1 MGARPRMAPH
11 AHRHGSR
18 HEAPPGLPA
27 DWPHADH
34 SRVVQAGGLR
44 WHVQQW
50 PLPRPGATWL
60 LLLHGTGAST
70 HSFAGLAPLLA
81 REHGLVVPDLP
92 GHAFS
97 SRPRAPGL
105 SLPGMAAGL
114 GALLR
119 ALGVAPAGVL
129 GHSAGAAIGARLA
142 LDGHARPE
150 SLVSLN
156 GAWFPPSGAGGWWYA
171 PMARLLAINP
181 LAPALFSWH
190 AARPATIERLLRGT
204 GSRLDA
210 AGRAHYARLAGD
222 VGHVGAVIAM
232 MAAWDLARLPR
243 ELPRLAAL
251 GTRLH
256 LVAAE
261 GDAAVPPQQARQL
274 AACVPGAQLHPLPSL
289 GHLAHEEAPAAVAA
303 LVEPLLPR

>member
-1 MGARPRMAPH
+1 MGARPGMSP
-11 AHRHGSR
+11 
-18 HEAPPGLPA
+18 APPIPGPPA
-27 DWPHADH
+27 HCPAGWPHAER
-34 SRVVQAGGLR
+34 SLQVQAGGLR
-44 WHVQQW
+44 WHVQRW
-50 PLPRPGATWL
+50 PLPRPGASWL

-81 REHGLVVPDLP
+81 RHHGLIVPDLP
-92 GHAFS
+92 GHAFT
-97 SRPRAPGL
+97 SRPRAAGL
-105 SLPGMAAGL
+105 SLPGMAAAL
-114 GALLR
+114 GALLQ
-119 ALGVAPAGVL
+119 ALGVAPAGVI
-129 GHSAGAAIGARLA
+129 GHSAGAAIGARLV
-142 LDGHARPE
+142 LDGHARPA

-190 AARPATIERLLRGT
+190 AARPATLDRLLRGT

-232 MAAWDLARLPR
+232 MAAWDLSPLPR

-251 GTRLH
+251 GTPLH

-261 GDAAVPPQQARQL
+261 RDAAVPPQQAQQL
-274 AACVPGAQLHPLPSL
+274 AARVPGARVHLLPAL
-289 GHLAHEEAPAAVAA
+289 GHLAHEEAPAVVAA
-303 LVEPLLPR
+303 LIEPLLPR

>member
-11 AHRHGSR
+11 AR
-18 HEAPPGLPA
+18 PPGLPA
-27 DWPHADH
+27 DWPHAGH
-34 SRVVQAGGLR
+34 SRLVQAGGLR

-50 PLPRPGATWL
+50 PLPRPGASWL

-81 REHGLVVPDLP
+81 RHHGLVVPDLP
-92 GHAFS
+92 GHAFT
-97 SRPRAPGL
+97 SRPRAAGL

-114 GALLR
+114 GALLQ
-119 ALGVAPAGVL
+119 ALDVAPAGLL
-129 GHSAGAAIGARLA
+129 GHSAGAAIGARLV
-142 LDGHARPE
+142 LDGHARPL

-190 AARPATIERLLRGT
+190 AARPATLERLLRGT
-204 GSRLDA
+204 GSPLDA
-210 AGRAHYARLAGD
+210 EGRARYARLAAD

-232 MAAWDLARLPR
+232 MAAWDLSPLPR

-251 GTRLH
+251 GTQLH

-261 GDAAVPPQQARQL
+261 RDAAVPPQQAAQL
-274 AACVPGAQLHPLPSL
+274 AACVPGARVHRLPGL
-289 GHLAHEEAPAAVAA
+289 GHLAHEESPAAVAA
-303 LVEPLLPR
+303 LVEPLLAP

>member
-1 MGARPRMAPH
+1 MAPH
-11 AHRHGSR
+11 ERR
-18 HEAPPGLPA
+18 HEGRHEGPPGLPA
-27 DWPHADH
+27 DWPHAGR
-34 SRVVQAGGLR
+34 SRFVVAGGLR

-50 PLPRPGATWL
+50 PLPRPGAPWL

-92 GHAFS
+92 GHAFT
-97 SRPRAPGL
+97 SRPRAAGL

-114 GALLR
+114 GALLQ
-119 ALGVAPAGVL
+119 ALDVAPAGVL
-129 GHSAGAAIGARLA
+129 GHSAGAAIGAQLV
-142 LDGHARPE
+142 LDGHARPQ

-210 AGRAHYARLAGD
+210 AARAHYARLAGD

-232 MAAWDLARLPR
+232 MAAWDLAPLPR
-243 ELPRLAAL
+243 ELPRLATL
-251 GTRLH
+251 GTQLH

-261 GDAAVPPQQARQL
+261 RDATVPPQQAQQL
-274 AACVPGAQLHPLPSL
+274 AARVPGAQVHRLPGL
-289 GHLAHEEAPAAVAA
+289 GHLAHEEAPAALAT